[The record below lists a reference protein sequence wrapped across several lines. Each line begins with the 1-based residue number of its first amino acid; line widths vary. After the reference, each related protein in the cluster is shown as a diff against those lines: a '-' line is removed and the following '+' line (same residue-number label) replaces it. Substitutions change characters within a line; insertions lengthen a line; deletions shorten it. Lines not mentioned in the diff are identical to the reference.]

1 MKRGEGRHGHHGGIP
16 TKNVLGVAVQVGMT
30 EKEYRA
36 LLGSI
41 EAALLIVGDEPS
53 SRAVEVKIRADL
65 MKLRETL
72 IRARRDRLKD
82 KTGRP
87 DSRSPLGVP

>member
-1 MKRGEGRHGHHGGIP
+1 VK
-16 TKNVLGVAVQVGMT
+16 

-41 EAALLIVGDEPS
+41 EAALRIIGDEPS
-53 SRAVEVKIRADL
+53 PRAVEVQIRKDL
-65 MKLRETL
+65 MNLRETL
-72 IRARRDRLKD
+72 IRARRDRLKE

>member
-1 MKRGEGRHGHHGGIP
+1 MK
-16 TKNVLGVAVQVGMT
+16 

-41 EAALLIVGDEPS
+41 EAALRIVGEEPS
-53 SRAVEVKIRADL
+53 PRAIELQIRKEL

-87 DSRSPLGVP
+87 DSRSPLGIS

>member
-1 MKRGEGRHGHHGGIP
+1 MAR
-16 TKNVLGVAVQVGMT
+16 VQLGVK

-41 EAALLIVGDEPS
+41 EAALRVVGEEPS
-53 SRAVEVKIRADL
+53 SRAVERQIRADL

-82 KTGRP
+82 KAGKP
-87 DSRSPLGVP
+87 DSRSPLGIS

>member
-1 MKRGEGRHGHHGGIP
+1 MK
-16 TKNVLGVAVQVGMT
+16 
-30 EKEYRA
+30 EKEYKA
-36 LLGSI
+36 LIESI
-41 EAALLIVGDEPS
+41 ESALRIVGEEPS
-53 SRAVEVKIRADL
+53 VPAEVRIRKDL
-65 MKLRETL
+65 LKLRETL

>member
-1 MKRGEGRHGHHGGIP
+1 
-16 TKNVLGVAVQVGMT
+16 MT

-41 EAALLIVGDEPS
+41 EAALSIVGDEPS
-53 SRAVEVKIRADL
+53 TRAIEVKIRSDL

-72 IRARRDRLKD
+72 VRARRDRLKD
-82 KTGRP
+82 KTARP